1 MLSANLTYW
10 GTKTVGAGSNGI
22 RTNGFAGQIG
32 TNTVKV
38 MLTAEPHCH
47 LVSFMRYGDD
57 GKGVYTSLS
66 VA

>member
-1 MLSANLTYW
+1 M
-10 GTKTVGAGSNGI
+10 GAGSNGI